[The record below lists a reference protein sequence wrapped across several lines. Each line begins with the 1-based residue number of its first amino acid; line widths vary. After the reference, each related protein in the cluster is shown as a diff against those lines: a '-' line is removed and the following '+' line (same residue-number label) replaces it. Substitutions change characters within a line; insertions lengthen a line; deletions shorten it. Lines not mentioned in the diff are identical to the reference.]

1 MGGVVV
7 THTALLLR
15 VLPSV
20 FFLSFGL
27 PPLSSLGVFGFSL
40 VRHA

>member
-7 THTALLLR
+7 THTALL
-15 VLPSV
+15 LPSV

-27 PPLSSLGVFGFSL
+27 PPLSSLGVFGFAL